1 MRRLDRKF
9 ERLFKKS
16 KLSCGLSN
24 ATKSVYSFEGEVL
37 SEEEEEYDES
47 SQSDFTGRDE
57 DWLRGKP
64 VPKGAPFRQV
74 ESDHESDEEADFERE
89 EEFDREF

>member
-16 KLSCGLSN
+16 KRSCGLSN

-37 SEEEEEYDES
+37 SEEDEEYDES
-47 SQSDFTGRDE
+47 SESDFTGRDE
-57 DWLRGKP
+57 DWLRGRP
-64 VPKGAPFRQV
+64 VTGTAPFHQV
-74 ESDHESDEEADFERE
+74 ESDDERDEEPDFE
-89 EEFDREF
+89 